1 MRGYDLPQSTMLTLS
16 EPRTASASQASDQA
30 DQAAG
35 RGGTQRTLAAV
46 RADVQRS
53 GPAVDSTRAV
63 AEGLALDGAIHLRSE
78 RMFCEQ
84 LDYNLLFRW
93 FLDLN
98 WDEPGFDHSSFSR
111 NRGRLLKRVDWR
123 ALQNKP
129 TDASGQLEFSF
140 PRQPQ
145 SDLSDRYPIKFRH
158 LRQ

>member
-1 MRGYDLPQSTMLTLS
+1 MRGYDLPQSTMLTLVNP
-16 EPRTASASQASDQA
+16 EQRVPAKHPIRLIKQLAEVALE
-30 DQAAG
+30 
-35 RGGTQRTLAAV
+35 RTLAAV